1 MLSSVSSA
9 LPGFQEVPGVQEDAE
24 ASGTFRNPGVEW
36 GVGPDAG
43 GGRPVRHLVLLL
55 LHAHVPHGRQ
65 PVLQRFPMPKKV
77 ILPRR
82 PGDESSLL
90 LSLLH
95 RDVRSSGGLLLL
107 LAHAVSLHAP
117 ALHLLLLL
125 PRNHHWKLAPLL
137 PIEDGNLRQER

>member
-1 MLSSVSSA
+1 MLSSVSSHPPPHPIAKSASAKA

-43 GGRPVRHLVLLL
+43 GGRPVGHLVLLL

-65 PVLQRFPMPKKV
+65 PVRQRFTVPTKV

-82 PGDESSLL
+82 PGDESSLP
-90 LSLLH
+90 LSFLH
-95 RDVRSSGGLLLL
+95 RDLRSSGRLHWASLLLNAL
-107 LAHAVSLHAP
+107 SIQHHHGYVTNSVSS
-117 ALHLLLLL
+117 
-125 PRNHHWKLAPLL
+125 
-137 PIEDGNLRQER
+137 Q